1 MTLAALTV
9 LGWIIVI
16 GLAVAVIGTIIYW
29 VRPKPSAES
38 LEEHEQIEA
47 ERRQQPDPRDE
58 GWSPH

>member
-38 LEEHEQIEA
+38 VEEHEQMEA
-47 ERRQQPDPRDE
+47 ERRRHQDPP